1 MLINIKVNSPKLPFG
16 QRIDKEILTQFTHW
30 KKLYNKKTGKSVDTP
45 KHIEDMLVKLTE
57 SLKSEL
63 LNKYK

>member
-1 MLINIKVNSPKLPFG
+1 MNINIKVNSPKLPFG

-30 KKLYNKKTGKSVDTP
+30 KKLYSKKTGNSVDTP

>member
-30 KKLYNKKTGKSVDTP
+30 KKLYKKKTGKSVDTP

-63 LNKYK
+63 LTKYK